1 MLIRNLSGVCVSL
14 ILAILVALLAT
25 PQASAHCDTYD
36 GPVIKDARLALER
49 SDVTPVLKWVGAEHE
64 AEIRSLFEQTIS
76 VAKLSEEARSLAQ
89 RYFFETLVRLHR
101 EGEGAPYTGL
111 KPSGTPLE
119 PGVEEAEDA
128 LTSKSASSLLQSLNA
143 ALTKGINER
152 FAHALETREHAGHSV
167 EAGREYVAAY
177 IEFIHYVERLHQ
189 ALTTPAAHHEASG
202 KPEVEHK
209 H

>member
-1 MLIRNLSGVCVSL
+1 MSIRNLSGVCVL
-14 ILAILVALLAT
+14 LVLAILVTLLAT

-49 SDVTPVLKWVGAEHE
+49 SDVTPVLKWVSAQQET
-64 AEIRSLFEQTIS
+64 EIRSLFEQTIS

-89 RYFFETLVRLHR
+89 SYFFETLVRLHR

-119 PGVEEAEDA
+119 PGIDEAKDA
-128 LTSKSASSLLQSLNA
+128 LTSNSASSLLQSLNA

-152 FAHALETREHAGHSV
+152 FTHALEALEHAGHSV
-167 EAGREYVAAY
+167 KAGREYVAAY

-189 ALTTPAAHHEASG
+189 ALTTPAAHHKTSEN
-202 KPEVEHK
+202 PEIKHEH
-209 H
+209 